1 MRALLFS
8 SGVAVV
14 LLLLAGCEEVM
25 DKPSPAPMTD
35 TAPSFSKTV
44 ADQAY
49 LVEEIVSLTLPHA
62 TGGDGPL
69 TYSLAP
75 EIPGLMF
82 DATTRTLSGTPTTA
96 GTYDVEY
103 KVEDNDT
110 NDSESDAATLSFTI
124 TVKAPPES
132 EFRIE
137 VIYATEVPSIIQVGL
152 TEAVEYWQKAVAA
165 DGGPPLA
172 ITGGTDKCALP
183 STHSGGETDDLLIVV
198 AMAPMPLDITIVG
211 GVTIDNTPLA
221 IAYSCAHR
229 ENGLPYFGRV
239 DDEHRYTG
247 FGYDA
252 YNIARHEIAH
262 LLGFGSSPA
271 WKEHESGGYFHG
283 PEAVRVFGGPVPT
296 HDGHWLSVPGLTWD
310 IMSVPRSVVLE
321 VTLAA
326 LADIGHTV
334 DYSYAEPSPF

>member
-1 MRALLFS
+1 MSEDQFCLTFTANTTWCLYTFTRRPETREWRS
-8 SGVAVV
+8 NG
-14 LLLLAGCEEVM
+14 AGRGCVTGP
-25 DKPSPAPMTD
+25 KD
-35 TAPSFSKTV
+35 T
-44 ADQAY
+44 
-49 LVEEIVSLTLPHA
+49 
-62 TGGDGPL
+62 
-69 TYSLAP
+69 
-75 EIPGLMF
+75 
-82 DATTRTLSGTPTTA
+82 
-96 GTYDVEY
+96 
-103 KVEDNDT
+103 
-110 NDSESDAATLSFTI
+110 
-124 TVKAPPES
+124 PPEP

-137 VIYATEVPSIIQVGL
+137 VIFATEVPNIIQVGL
-152 TEAVEYWQKAVAA
+152 TEAVEYWQKAIAA

-239 DDEHRYTG
+239 EFNDDEHRYTG

-310 IMSVPRSVVLE
+310 IMSVPSSVVLE

-326 LADIGHTV
+326 LADIRHTV